1 MQFNGKSL
9 KSLFQLK
16 LFFSAA
22 ELILHSAVT
31 SSAFCTI
38 VSITAQMIS
47 SKVSQISAAVLWLWL
62 SSRAVEVI
70 MKTFLYFC
78 KCNERGNCSI
88 LKVTRIELSS
98 EFDLIEFFTLFFA
111 IFFNINL
118 FIFIILLVTKKNET
132 RASTIRTCFGMN
144 RMNTRTKNRTD
155 LPLLFPHTS
164 TVERL
169 ANLKWQ
175 IHPHAMQYSSHTNAI
190 GILLDLCSAYAFV

>member
-1 MQFNGKSL
+1 MQFNEKSL
-9 KSLFQLK
+9 RIKNLFQLK

-22 ELILHSAVT
+22 KLILHSTVT
-31 SSAFCTI
+31 LHNCFYYRTNDFIESLANQRCCALTLTL
-38 VSITAQMIS
+38 VSCRRS
-47 SKVSQISAAVLWLWL
+47 DNENFFFV
-62 SSRAVEVI
+62 
-70 MKTFLYFC
+70 FC

-111 IFFNINL
+111 IFCNINL

-155 LPLLFPHTS
+155 LPLLFPNTS

-175 IHPHAMQYSSHTNAI
+175 IQPHAMHNSSHTNAI